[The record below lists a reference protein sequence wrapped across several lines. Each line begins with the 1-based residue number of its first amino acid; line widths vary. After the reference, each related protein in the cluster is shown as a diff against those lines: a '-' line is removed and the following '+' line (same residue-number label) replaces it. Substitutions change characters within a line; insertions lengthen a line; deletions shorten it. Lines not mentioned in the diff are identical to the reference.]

1 MHGLKFYIC
10 IFIHL
15 QIIRLLISQVFLLER
30 ASEAV
35 SVSTDMPFLFYCD
48 VYLRIMNY
56 QKRNIY
62 NAEKRK
68 NEETWFDPCC

>member
-1 MHGLKFYIC
+1 MHGFKLYIC

-35 SVSTDMPFLFYCD
+35 SVYCD

-62 NAEKRK
+62 HTEKK
-68 NEETWFDPCC
+68 KDEETWFYPCC

>member
-1 MHGLKFYIC
+1 MHGFKLYIC

-35 SVSTDMPFLFYCD
+35 SVYCD

-56 QKRNIY
+56 QKETSIIQK
-62 NAEKRK
+62 KRRMRK
-68 NEETWFDPCC
+68 LGFIHVVDCILRI